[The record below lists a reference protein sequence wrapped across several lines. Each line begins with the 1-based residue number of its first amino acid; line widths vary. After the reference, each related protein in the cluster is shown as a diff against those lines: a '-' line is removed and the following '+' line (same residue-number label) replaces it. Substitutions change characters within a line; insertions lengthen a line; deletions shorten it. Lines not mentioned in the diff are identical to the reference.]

1 MLNFLQASFLFFS
14 LSLSFIEVEEISNE
28 FLARF
33 DKLSFVNLLLTS
45 NEVFSFLIQEKI
57 FITFNFLLNSSY
69 TIYIEWKYDHSC
81 FVETSYAA
89 FDYMYQSIFPSIFVS
104 SKRDPGN
111 VHAKE
116 EKEGMDRQ
124 SPLNDKIGNRIDR
137 AAKWLI
143 TSRPTRSVEL
153 TPRSNSRLSYA
164 FPSLHDRPGAN
175 DYRQT

>member
-69 TIYIEWKYDHSC
+69 TIYIEWKYDRS
-81 FVETSYAA
+81 FSFRRNELR
-89 FDYMYQSIFPSIFVS
+89 FDYIYQSIFL

-116 EKEGMDRQ
+116 EKEGADRQ
-124 SPLNDKIGNRIDR
+124 SPLKDKIGNRIDR